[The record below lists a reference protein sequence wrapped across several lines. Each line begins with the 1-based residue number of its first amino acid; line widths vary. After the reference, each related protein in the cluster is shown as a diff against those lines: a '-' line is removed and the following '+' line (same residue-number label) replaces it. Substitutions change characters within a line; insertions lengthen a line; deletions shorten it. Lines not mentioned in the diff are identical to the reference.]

1 MIHRLLRLTVL
12 LGIYGVLSSPLF
24 SASDVT
30 APISLNDR
38 VYLASRIYGSLA
50 NFAHFQGVPDLDV
63 DAAYRVYLDKVI
75 ACTTRKDF
83 SLASMQFLA
92 LMHNGHT
99 VLLDRTLMEQ
109 AGPLPFVARTV
120 EGKWVVTQSPSPD
133 LKPGD
138 VIEKIDG
145 VPFEQFYSEARPY
158 ISASSEYGA
167 RNMLFSQL
175 GDFVPFAPLLPE
187 KFVLTLS
194 GSRTITI
201 DRHALPKS
209 PPMKTEGR
217 WLEPG
222 KLAYIR
228 IPSFFYPDNE
238 KRALELVRE
247 FQQAPALIVDVRGNA
262 GGSTPSDLTSL
273 LMDRPYRFWT
283 ESTPI
288 NMPYFRF
295 RATEGDWH
303 YGPFR
308 QPQMLWQNPPSPPAQ
323 DAFKGKLVLLVD
335 GGCYSS
341 CEDFTMPFQDNHRAL
356 IIGQTTSGSTGQPYV
371 TDLGNGMLLLVG
383 AKRAIFPDG
392 MPFEGVGIKPDME
405 VAPTIDDLA
414 KGRDVALEAAR
425 KASAR

>member
-1 MIHRLLRLTVL
+1 MINRRLRLTL
-12 LGIYGVLSSPLF
+12 LLCFCGVLSSPLF
-24 SASDVT
+24 AASDAT

-63 DAAYRVYLDKVI
+63 DGAYRVYLDKVI
-75 ACTTRKDF
+75 AGTTRKDF
-83 SLASMQFLA
+83 TLASMHFLA
-92 LMHNGHT
+92 RMQNGHT
-99 VLLDRTLMEQ
+99 VLFDRILMEQ

-120 EGKWVVTQSPSPD
+120 EGKWVITQSPSPD

-138 VIEKIDG
+138 VIEKING
-145 VPFEQFYSEARPY
+145 APFEQFYSQVRPY
-158 ISASSEYGA
+158 ISASSEYAA

-175 GDFVPFAPLLPE
+175 GDFVPFALLFPE
-187 KFVLTLS
+187 KFDLTLS
-194 GSRTITI
+194 GSRTVTI
-201 DRHALPKS
+201 DRHVLPKS
-209 PPMKTEGR
+209 AAMKTDGR

-247 FQQAPALIVDVRGNA
+247 FQQAPALVIDVRGNA

-288 NMPYFRF
+288 DMPYFRF
-295 RATEGDWH
+295 RAIQGDWH

-308 QPQMLWQNPPSPPAQ
+308 QPQMLWQNPATAPAK
-323 DAFKGKLVLLVD
+323 DAFKGKLVVLVD

-341 CEDFTMPFQDNHRAL
+341 CEDFTMPFKDNHRAV
-356 IIGQTTSGSTGQPYV
+356 IVGQATSGSTGQPYV
-371 TDLGNGMLLLVG
+371 TDLGDGMLLLVG
-383 AKRAIFPDG
+383 AKRAYFPDG
-392 MPFEGVGIKPDME
+392 MPFEGVGIKPDIE
-405 VAPTIDDLA
+405 VAPTVQDLA
-414 KGRDVALEAAR
+414 NGRDVVLEAAR
-425 KASAR
+425 RNLAQ

>member
-1 MIHRLLRLTVL
+1 MINRRLRLTLL
-12 LGIYGVLSSPLF
+12 LGICGILYPPLF
-24 SASDVT
+24 AASDIT
-30 APISLNDR
+30 APISLKDR

-63 DAAYRVYLDKVI
+63 DATYRAYLDKVF

-83 SLASMQFLA
+83 SLASMEFLA
-92 LMHNGHT
+92 RFQNGHT
-99 VLLDRTLMEQ
+99 VLLDRPLMEKT
-109 AGPLPFVARTV
+109 GPLPFVARTV
-120 EGKWVVTQSPSPD
+120 EGKWVITQSPSPD

-138 VIEKIDG
+138 VIEKING
-145 VPFEQFYSEARPY
+145 IPFEQFYSEVRPY

-175 GDFVPFAPLLPE
+175 GDFVPFAPLFPE
-187 KFVLTLS
+187 KFELTLS
-194 GSRTITI
+194 GPRTVTI

-209 PPMKTEGR
+209 APMRTEGR

-222 KLAYIR
+222 NLAYIR

-262 GGSTPSDLTSL
+262 GGSTPSELTSL
-273 LMDRPYRFWT
+273 LMNRPYRWWT

-308 QPQMLWQNPPSPPAQ
+308 QPQMLWQNPPTAPAK
-323 DAFKGKLVLLVD
+323 DAFKGKLVLLID

-341 CEDFTMPFQDNHRAL
+341 CEDFTMPFKDNHRAL
-356 IIGQTTSGSTGQPYV
+356 IIGLATSGSTGQPYV
-371 TDLGNGMLLLVG
+371 TDLGDGMLLLVG
-383 AKRAIFPDG
+383 AKRATFPDG

-405 VAPTIDDLA
+405 VAPTIQDLA
-414 KGRDVALEAAR
+414 NGRDVVLEVAR
-425 KASAR
+425 KSLSQ